1 MKWIIEMKMVI
12 ILILLLLALF
22 GAVWLLL
29 RAATIS
35 ADGVNELVQGIILTS
50 ITGLI
55 ASLAASFALV
65 VKSIVDTEKDGG
77 ARRIV
82 AGNPDGQ

>member
-12 ILILLLLALF
+12 ILVLLLGALF

-35 ADGVNELVQGIILTS
+35 TDGVNELVQGIILTS

-55 ASLAASFALV
+55 ASLAASLALV
-65 VKSIVDTEKDGG
+65 VKSIVDTEKDRGATRIGAGIPGG
-77 ARRIV
+77 
-82 AGNPDGQ
+82 Q

>member
-12 ILILLLLALF
+12 ILVLLLAALF
-22 GAVWLLL
+22 GAVGLLL
-29 RAATIS
+29 RAAIIS

-55 ASLAASFALV
+55 ASFAASLALV

-77 ARRIV
+77 ARRNG
-82 AGNPDGQ
+82 AGIPGGQ